1 MSKTYLNKDEEII
14 ALNNISIEFPVKKI
28 SMVVGPSGSGK
39 STLLRISGLLENCS
53 SGTVIFDGK
62 DRTNLKPDERLFLI
76 RNEIGFLPPYKNHL
90 DYLTLLENI
99 MLPMTKK
106 NLKGAMEILK
116 QAGVQSVD
124 SYPNNVSLEEQQKA
138 AVARSIINNPKMILI
153 DEPTFQ
159 LSRKSS
165 IKIMELIQSLKE
177 KYSIIIFTDD
187 IGLSKYSDE
196 VFKLKKGEL
205 NNY

>member
-1 MSKTYLNKDEEII
+1 VSKTYLNKDEEII

>member
-1 MSKTYLNKDEEII
+1 
-14 ALNNISIEFPVKKI
+14 
-28 SMVVGPSGSGK
+28 MVVGPSGSGK

-106 NLKGAMEILK
+106 NLKGAIEILK
-116 QAGVQSVD
+116 QAGVHSVD
-124 SYPNNVSLEEQQKA
+124 SYPNNLSLEEQQKA
-138 AVARSIINNPKMILI
+138 AVARSIINDPKMILI

-196 VFKLKKGEL
+196 VFKLNKGEL
-205 NNY
+205 E